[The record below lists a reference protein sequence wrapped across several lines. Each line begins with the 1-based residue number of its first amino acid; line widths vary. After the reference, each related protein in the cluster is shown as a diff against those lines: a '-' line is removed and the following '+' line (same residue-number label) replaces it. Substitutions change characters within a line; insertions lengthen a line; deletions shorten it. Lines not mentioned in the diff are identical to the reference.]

1 MTGNIRSIR
10 PARAAI
16 AAVLAFSSPA
26 LLAQTVVV
34 PPAVS
39 AETPAAQT
47 TAPSPAPAEVTT
59 ATPQFA
65 PTQPVV
71 QSTPSVEER
80 LNAAIAASQAEAESA
95 APAPGKRSASRPAA
109 QSMSRKAPAPRAAT
123 DPAPVAAPATERA
136 TQAAPTAP
144 VAPPVEV
151 APVSEATAPVA
162 AQEAPAQSASIDPAL
177 LWAMGGGALLLVGL
191 GGAALLRSRRKR
203 DQWVDADDRAPVEPV
218 RAAPAPMPLM
228 TPTPA
233 VMTQSPTPATGSA
246 STSANTPLSAEQG
259 MLEAMVAAPP
269 SPENPFRTHA
279 KRVTRA
285 KFLLA
290 QQQAAHRTP
299 ATGAPRATGQD
310 APAHAESPRP
320 APAAAQT
327 VYRFGADRRRD
338 SLLKPRTS

>member
-1 MTGNIRSIR
+1 
-10 PARAAI
+10 
-16 AAVLAFSSPA
+16 
-26 LLAQTVVV
+26 
-34 PPAVS
+34 
-39 AETPAAQT
+39 
-47 TAPSPAPAEVTT
+47 
-59 ATPQFA
+59 
-65 PTQPVV
+65 V

-95 APAPGKRSASRPAA
+95 APAPVKQSASRSAA
-109 QSMSRKAPAPRAAT
+109 QSMSRAAPAPRAAT

-136 TQAAPTAP
+136 TQAASTAP
-144 VAPPVEV
+144 VTPPVKV
-151 APVSEATAPVA
+151 APVSEVAAPVSEVAAPVA
-162 AQEAPAQSASIDPAL
+162 AQGAPAESASIDPAL

-228 TPTPA
+228 TPAPA
-233 VMTQSPTPATGSA
+233 VMTQSPTPAPVSA
-246 STSANTPLSAEQG
+246 STSANTPLSAEQAT
-259 MLEAMVAAPP
+259 LEAMVAAPP

-299 ATGAPRATGQD
+299 ATGAPLAAGQD
-310 APAHAESPRP
+310 APAHVESPRT

-327 VYRFGADRRRD
+327 VYRFGTDRRRD

>member
-1 MTGNIRSIR
+1 
-10 PARAAI
+10 
-16 AAVLAFSSPA
+16 
-26 LLAQTVVV
+26 
-34 PPAVS
+34 
-39 AETPAAQT
+39 
-47 TAPSPAPAEVTT
+47 
-59 ATPQFA
+59 
-65 PTQPVV
+65 
-71 QSTPSVEER
+71 VEER

-95 APAPGKRSASRPAA
+95 APAPVKKSASRSAA
-109 QSMSRKAPAPRAAT
+109 QSMSRAAPAPRAAT

-144 VAPPVEV
+144 VTPPVKV
-151 APVSEATAPVA
+151 APVSEVAAPVSEVAAPVA
-162 AQEAPAQSASIDPAL
+162 AQGAPAESASIDPAL

-228 TPTPA
+228 TPVPA
-233 VMTQSPTPATGSA
+233 VMTQSPTPAPVSA
-246 STSANTPLSAEQG
+246 STSANTPLSAEQAT
-259 MLEAMVAAPP
+259 LEAMVAAPP

-299 ATGAPRATGQD
+299 ATGAPLAAGQD
-310 APAHAESPRP
+310 APAHVESPRP

-327 VYRFGADRRRD
+327 VYRFGTDRRRD